1 MLRRLLLKPVVA
13 LGALLQQLEHQI
25 GVASLPKFANRPKAL
40 VIQLPRRIQS
50 PERITMG
57 DGVKLGPNSVL
68 SANTVYPGGWLRHP
82 EGHHVSQQFDS
93 RIVIGNRVTA
103 TSSLQVVA
111 LKEIVIEDDVM
122 FAANVF
128 ICDGVH
134 STRSGDKPYKYQGM
148 DRITPIRIG
157 RGSWIGQNVVILPGV
172 TVGEMA
178 VLGANSVVTRDI
190 PPRSIAFG
198 NPARVIKYW
207 DMESGSWKTVI
218 DHRDEEQPFVSP

>member
-1 MLRRLLLKPVVA
+1 MKPLVA
-13 LGALLQQLEHQI
+13 LGVLLHQLEHQI
-25 GVASLPKFANRPKAL
+25 GAASLPKFANRPKAL
-40 VIQLPRRIQS
+40 VIQLPRRIQN
-50 PERITMG
+50 PDRITVG

-68 SANTVYPGGWLRHP
+68 SANIVYPGGWLRNP
-82 EGHHVSQQFDS
+82 EGHHVTQKFNPK
-93 RIVIGNRVTA
+93 IVIGNRVTA

-148 DRITPIRIG
+148 IRITPIRIG
-157 RGSWIGQNVVILPGV
+157 RGCWIGQNVVILPGI
-172 TVGEMA
+172 TIGPLA
-178 VLGANSVVTRDI
+178 VIGANSVVTHDI
-190 PPRSIAFG
+190 PAQAVAFG

-207 DMESGSWKTVI
+207 DAIKGRWEDLGE
-218 DHRDEEQPFVSP
+218 RPAGDEPSREDGASL